1 MNLTSEEKISNLRDI
16 ILEQN
21 AVIESLCDILV
32 EGGLMTE
39 QELQNRIVEHLELQQ
54 EEIKQIKRKES
65 ESLPDIFTS
74 MFSGPIGEC

>member
-54 EEIKQIKRKES
+54 EKIKQIKREES

>member
-39 QELQNRIVEHLELQQ
+39 QELQNRIV
-54 EEIKQIKRKES
+54 
-65 ESLPDIFTS
+65 
-74 MFSGPIGEC
+74 

>member
-32 EGGLMTE
+32 EGGLMTV
-39 QELQNRIVEHLELQQ
+39 QNRIVEHLELQQ